1 MKPGAV
7 AETINLY
14 PLQGIPLIRS
24 GDNLSR
30 IIIESVHSNKF
41 QWSDGD
47 ILVIAQKIVSKSEGR
62 LVNLKQIQPSNA
74 LLNFHQVLKKIHG

>member
-7 AETINLY
+7 VETISLY

-24 GDNLSR
+24 GDDLST

-41 QWSDGD
+41 QWSDSD
-47 ILVIAQKIVSKSEGR
+47 ILEIALKIVSKSEGR
-62 LVNLKQIQPSNA
+62 LVNLKQIQP
-74 LLNFHQVLKKIHG
+74 LKRLIELT